1 MAADHIRSTSTST
14 EIPPA
19 GDSGEPVPQ
28 DRLAR
33 AMRVIIVG
41 LFLAL
46 TIVGC
51 AQILNRHGLKLPIWN
66 LEQLMPHIFIAVT
79 FLGME
84 MTYRHRAYLAVE
96 IVPEVLPMR
105 WQRTYHLLLR
115 LATLG
120 FLAALVWTSIE
131 VLLFQIEINAVTSMG
146 YPAAILT
153 VCVPIGGGLAIW
165 RLWQLEIAPLLRG
178 RGS

>member
-1 MAADHIRSTSTST
+1 MST
-14 EIPPA
+14 EAPPA
-19 GDSGEPVPQ
+19 GEGGEPVPQ

-33 AMRVIIVG
+33 GMRVIIVG
-41 LFLAL
+41 LFLAM

-66 LEQLMPHIFIAVT
+66 LEQLMPHIFIAIT

-96 IVPEVLPMR
+96 IVPEALPMR
-105 WQRTYHLLLR
+105 WRRPYRLVLW

-120 FLAALVWTSIE
+120 FLAAVVWTSID
-131 VLLFQIEINAVTSMG
+131 VLRFQIEINAVTSMG

-153 VCVPIGGGLAIW
+153 LCVPIGGVLAMW
-165 RLWQLEIAPLLRG
+165 RLWRLEIAPLLRG
-178 RGS
+178 RDR